1 MQLEFTPLEFETRSI
16 LIIHF
21 LFRIR
26 IYSVGVWNSRQA
38 IIAQFDIVLEF
49 TPLEFETCIAWFVYL
64 CYQLL
69 EFTPLE
75 FETCIAW
82 FVYLCYQ
89 LLEFTPLEFETF
101 WVILVGLVGG
111 IRIYSV
117 GVWNWVFKRGRA
129 KAYIHIRIYSVG
141 VWNMVTLK

>member
-38 IIAQFDIVLEF
+38 IIAQFDIV
-49 TPLEFETCIAWFVYL
+49 
-64 CYQLL
+64 L